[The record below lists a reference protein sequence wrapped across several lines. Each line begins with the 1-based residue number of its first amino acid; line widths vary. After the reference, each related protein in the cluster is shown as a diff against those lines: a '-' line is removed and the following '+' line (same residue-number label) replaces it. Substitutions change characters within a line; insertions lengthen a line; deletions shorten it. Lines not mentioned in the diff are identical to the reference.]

1 MNVLLIGGAGSL
13 IDNLIIKLNKAG
25 HRVFLLTGSRYQR
38 LPYQKVF
45 ERYDFSYDA
54 ECIGDV
60 FESTY
65 PDVTVFMGAYD
76 TNFQWEEEE
85 KDAVR
90 FSASLTNILMSYAM
104 TGKGRFIFLSS
115 EEVFGLDYKDN
126 ISEEAEDNPGTLRGL
141 ALSQGENLCRSYCD
155 SRKLDVITM
164 RLDHLYSI
172 PNKRREA
179 KRSLPSRMCLEAME
193 SNQITVIP
201 ENRFSLLYE
210 TDAVEQIYR
219 MIECNYHEHQLYHIT
234 TEQVMCE
241 KDLAGLVKDY
251 MGGTAQ
257 IIEKPIPGKR
267 CVLSGS
273 RLEKEFGTFFSCD
286 TESIVEK
293 MAGHMRANSYVFLT
307 GEESEPSFLQRL
319 LKASGWFLKAMFPF
333 LENLICFAIVFLI
346 YNLTMESKY
355 FAHLDLY
362 LLYVLLFAL
371 VYGQQQATF
380 AALLSSVGFCIHQ
393 LSNNNG
399 LSVVL
404 DANTYVWISQL
415 FILGLAVGY
424 MKDQILVLKSESKE
438 ARDYLSL
445 QLTDIQDI
453 NTSNVRVK
461 NALETQLVNQNDS
474 VGKIYKITS
483 GLDYYSPEE
492 VLFYAAEVISQLMD
506 SKDVAVYTIS
516 NEEYARLFSST
527 SKQARCMGNSIK
539 YAELTEMYNELVKR
553 KVYINRKMDE
563 KYPLMA
569 NAIFAGDNMQI
580 LIFVWG
586 IPWENMTLGQANQ
599 LTVVSALIQ
608 DAVLRANRYLAV
620 LENDRYIGDSR
631 MLDAEAFSGLLH
643 AYQEAIAKGLT
654 ECTILKV
661 LPRNGETMEETGL
674 SLSTTLRQTDYMGIL
689 EDGQLYALLSNTNA
703 EGAKLVMSRFLERG
717 FATELV
723 EDTIV

>member
-1 MNVLLIGGAGSL
+1 MNILLIGGAGSL

-25 HRVFLLTGSRYQR
+25 HRVFLLTGSRFQH

-60 FESTY
+60 FESTC

-76 TNFQWEEEE
+76 TNFQWDEEE
-85 KDAVR
+85 KAAVR
-90 FSASLTNILMSYAM
+90 FSASLTNLLMSYAM
-104 TGKGRFIFLSS
+104 TGRGRFIFLSS
-115 EEVFGLDYKDN
+115 EEVFDTDYRTP
-126 ISEEAEDNPGTLRGL
+126 IGEEEPVHPGSLRGL
-141 ALSQGENLCRSYCD
+141 ALSQAENLCQSYHD
-155 SRKLDVITM
+155 SRKLDVITL

-172 PNKRREA
+172 PNRRREVQN
-179 KRSLPSRMCLEAME
+179 LPAGMCLEALE
-193 SNQITVIP
+193 SNRITIIP

-210 TDAVEQIYR
+210 TDAVEQIFH
-219 MIECNYHEHQLYHIT
+219 MIECHYHEHQLYHIT
-234 TEQVMCE
+234 AGREMSE
-241 KDLAGLVKDY
+241 ADLARMVKDH
-251 MGGTAQ
+251 MGDTAE
-257 IIEKPIPGKR
+257 IVEKPIPGRK

-273 RLEKEFGTFFSCD
+273 RLDREFGTSFSCD

-293 MAGHMRANSYVFLT
+293 MANHMRANSYVFLT
-307 GEESEPSFLQRL
+307 DEESKPTLLQRIM
-319 LKASGWFLKAMFPF
+319 KASGWFLKAMIPF
-333 LENLICFAIVFLI
+333 LENLICFAIVFFI
-346 YNLTMESKY
+346 YDLTMDSKY

-380 AALLSSVGFCIHQ
+380 SAVLASVGFCIHR
-393 LSNNNG
+393 LSGSEG

-424 MKDQILVLKSESKE
+424 MKDQIIVLKSESEEAKE
-438 ARDYLSL
+438 YLSL

-483 GLDYYSPEE
+483 ALDYYSPEE

-516 NEEYARLFSST
+516 NEEYARLFSAT

-539 YAELTEMYNELVKR
+539 YAQLGEMYEELAKH

-569 NAIFAGDNMQI
+569 NAIFAEDRMQI
-580 LIFVWG
+580 MIFVWG
-586 IPWENMTLGQANQ
+586 IPWEHMTLGQANQ

-608 DAVLRANRYLAV
+608 DAVLRANRYLEV

-631 MLDAEAFSGLLH
+631 MLDAEAFAGLLH
-643 AYQEAIAKGLT
+643 AYQTAVAKGLT
-654 ECTILKV
+654 ECVVLKV
-661 LPRNGETMEETGL
+661 LPQGESAEETGL
-674 SLSTTLRQTDYMGIL
+674 RLSETLRQTDYMGIL
-689 EDGQLYALLSNTNA
+689 DDGQLYVLLSNTNSENA
-703 EGAKLVMSRFLERG
+703 QFVVERFREGG
-717 FATELV
+717 FETLLV
-723 EDTIV
+723 EEAVV

>member
-25 HRVFLLTGSRYQR
+25 HRVFLLTGSRYQH

-45 ERYDFSYDA
+45 ERYDFTYEA

-65 PDVTVFMGAYD
+65 PDVTVFLGAFD
-76 TNFQWEEEE
+76 TNFHWEEEE
-85 KDAVR
+85 KASVR
-90 FSASLTNILMSYAM
+90 FSASLTNILMSFAM

-115 EEVFGLDYKDN
+115 DEVFDLDYKAPV
-126 ISEEAEDNPGTLRGL
+126 SEEESPCPGSLRAL
-141 ALSQGENLCRSYCD
+141 ALSQGENLCKSYHD
-155 SRKLDVITM
+155 SRNLDVVTL

-172 PNKRREA
+172 PNRRRDVNNLPA
-179 KRSLPSRMCLEAME
+179 KMCLEAME
-193 SNQITVIP
+193 SNRITIVP

-219 MIECNYHEHQLYHIT
+219 MIECPYHEHQLYHIT
-234 TEQVMCE
+234 TGKEMTE
-241 KDLAGLVKDY
+241 SELAKMVRND
-251 MGGTAQ
+251 MGDTAE
-257 IIEKPIPGKR
+257 IVEKPIPGKK
-267 CVLSGS
+267 CILSGT
-273 RLEKEFGTFFSCD
+273 RFDHEFGATFSCD
-286 TESIVEK
+286 TSVIVEK
-293 MAGHMRANSYVFLT
+293 LADHMRANSYVFLT
-307 GEESEPSFLQRL
+307 GEETKATPLQRI
-319 LKASGWFLKAMFPF
+319 LKASGWFVKAMIPF
-333 LENLICFAIVFLI
+333 VENLICFGIVFFI
-346 YNLTMESKY
+346 YNLTMNSKY

-380 AALLSSVGFCIHQ
+380 SAVLASLGFCIHQ
-393 LSNNNG
+393 LSGENG
-399 LSVVL
+399 MSVVL

-424 MKDQILVLKSESKE
+424 MKDQILVLKSESEEAKE
-438 ARDYLSL
+438 FLSM

-483 GLDYYSPEE
+483 ALDYYSPEE
-492 VLFYAAEVISQLMD
+492 VLFYAAEVIGRLMG

-516 NEEYARLFSST
+516 NEEYARLFSAT

-539 YAELTEMYNELVKR
+539 YAELEGMYEELAKH

-569 NAIFAGDNMQI
+569 NAIFAEDRMQI
-580 LIFVWG
+580 LVFVWG
-586 IPWENMTLGQANQ
+586 IPWEHMTLGQANQ

-608 DAVLRANRYLAV
+608 DAVLRSNRYLEA

-631 MLDAEAFSGLLH
+631 MLDAEAFAGLLH
-643 AYQEAIAKGLT
+643 AYQTASEKGLT
-654 ECTILKV
+654 ECVVLRV
-661 LPRNGETMEETGL
+661 LPQNETAGETGQRL
-674 SLSTTLRQTDYMGIL
+674 AQKLRQTDYVGIL
-689 EDGQLYALLSNTNA
+689 SDGQLYVLLSNTNSETA
-703 EGAKLVMSRFLERG
+703 RFVVERFRESG
-717 FATELV
+717 FETEVV
-723 EDTIV
+723 EETIV